1 MTILAIRCI
10 TRDSLWPVKF
20 ENIRQEANRIEA
32 ARIKMRCPVCLRE
45 GTLDQRGV
53 DLQLAQRN
61 KGWSNNQPATGERIC
76 PNPDCAALIY
86 LVYTPNKAEV
96 IASYPPERL
105 DFDASALPPAVQAPL
120 EEAIDCHA
128 GECYPAAA
136 VMVRRTLEA
145 VCEDQD
151 ASGEDLYKRIENLG
165 KKIVLPKGMIKALHN
180 LRLLGNDA
188 VHVEARVYAE
198 VGKREVE
205 VAVDVAKTIL
215 QATYQMDA
223 ILDELE
229 GLKVSAMESKAA
241 Q

>member
-1 MTILAIRCI
+1 M
-10 TRDSLWPVKF
+10 KF
-20 ENIRQEANRIEA
+20 ENTRQNPGGIEPV
-32 ARIKMRCPVCLRE
+32 RIKMRCPVCLRE
-45 GTLDQRGV
+45 GTLDQRGA
-53 DLQLAQRN
+53 DLQLAQRSMA
-61 KGWSNNQPATGERIC
+61 WSLNDPATGERIC

-86 LVYTPNKAEV
+86 LVYIPSRAEV
-96 IASYPPERL
+96 IASYPPERI
-105 DFDASALPPAVQAPL
+105 DFDASALPPVVQEPL
-120 EEAIDCHA
+120 EEAINCHA
-128 GECYPAAA
+128 NECFPAAA

-145 VCEDQD
+145 VCEDQGATGD
-151 ASGEDLYKRIENLG
+151 DLYKRIERLG
-165 KKIVLPKGMIKALHN
+165 KEIVLPKGMIKALHN

-223 ILDELE
+223 ILNELE
-229 GLKVSAMESKAA
+229 GLKASPAEPDAT

>member
-1 MTILAIRCI
+1 M
-10 TRDSLWPVKF
+10 KF
-20 ENIRQEANRIEA
+20 ENIRQADDQIQPV
-32 ARIKMRCPVCLRE
+32 RIKMRCPVCLRE
-45 GTLDQRGV
+45 GTLDQRGA
-53 DLQLAQRN
+53 DLQLAQSNRS
-61 KGWSNNQPATGERIC
+61 WSYNDPATGERIC

-86 LVYTPNKAEV
+86 LVYTPNTAEV

-105 DFDASALPPAVQAPL
+105 DFDASALPPEVQGPL

-145 VCEDQD
+145 VCEDQGAAGD
-151 ASGEDLYKRIENLG
+151 DLYKRIENLG
-165 KKIVLPKGMIKALHN
+165 EKIVLPKGMIKALHN

-198 VGKREVE
+198 IGKREVE

-229 GLKVSAMESKAA
+229 GLKASAMEAEAS